1 MSLRMS
7 FTDLGI
13 QNISYYTVESYK
25 EPLVILKRF
34 TVPSKWN

>member
-1 MSLRMS
+1 MS

-13 QNISYYTVESYK
+13 QNISYYTVERYK

-34 TVPSKWN
+34 TVSSKWN